1 MLLEGNVLPQLEKN
15 SAIKR
20 LNLMNRFL
28 PSGTRFLESFRIRT
42 VGKPWN
48 REQKRPPVREQ
59 TRALRYRS
67 YNYEMFSTNRAT
79 EKNERSTGENVG
91 YSRFPSSKWQKI
103 IFLQRLLALRRWS
116 IPQRYENC
124 VPSDDFLPLPFANDV
139 QYRAKTR
146 RIWTKKCRNEDNFLP
161 VFLTTR
167 KIFGARTWTI
177 ASSKS

>member
-116 IPQRYENC
+116 PNVMKIASLLTTSCLCLSQTTSSIVRRRDEYGQKSVETKTIFFPFFW
-124 VPSDDFLPLPFANDV
+124 PLGKFLELELGLLL
-139 QYRAKTR
+139 RAKV
-146 RIWTKKCRNEDNFLP
+146 K
-161 VFLTTR
+161 
-167 KIFGARTWTI
+167 
-177 ASSKS
+177 